1 MNSYE
6 YLLKTAEGAPAAA
19 PESVASTPPTGLPAP
34 LRRDPNYDDIVE
46 WDTPGGHTIRHL
58 YDPKRLAERG
68 EELKAQLAA
77 VNSNL
82 DAEGKSVAKFR
93 RTTKRF
99 GNALLGGVTG
109 AGLGLLGGT
118 AVGHHTPI
126 PAVLGGLAGALYGG
140 TRHVPLPKVRLQ
152 EDYTDPYALAEEG
165 RAPVSALYGVT
176 ARDRAEAEHRARV
189 QAELEDLRDMRDS
202 GDDWDAWD
210 AAGDPWASRRE
221 RDPWRDAWR
230 DRQRER
236 ERENFWRGN
245 RARSVYNSQKYSSED
260 VGYSTAAPT
269 STTPRRTGIGAPAL
283 PPAPSAAPTTMAPA
297 PSPKLGG
304 LMDDIETTLR
314 RRRLAQLAQG
324 MAAPGAEA
332 FTQNY
337 RNSRNKTLTTLGLG
351 GLGVG
356 LGGLALYGAGRY
368 ALNRAK
374 PAQPDEAVPALEA
387 SSEAAPPLKAE
398 DYAPSYG

>member
-6 YLLKTAEGAPAAA
+6 YLLKTAEGAPPAGTPPAAA
-19 PESVASTPPTGLPAP
+19 PPPAPAGLPAP
-34 LRRDPNYDDIVE
+34 LRRDPHYDDIVE

-189 QAELEDLRDMRDS
+189 QAELEDL
-202 GDDWDAWD
+202 
-210 AAGDPWASRRE
+210 
-221 RDPWRDAWR
+221 
-230 DRQRER
+230 
-236 ERENFWRGN
+236 F
-245 RARSVYNSQKYSSED
+245 ARSVYNSQKYSSED

-324 MAAPGAEA
+324 VAAPGAEA

-337 RNSRNKTLTTLGLG
+337 RNSRNKTMATLGLG
-351 GLGVG
+351 GLGLG

-374 PAQPDEAVPALEA
+374 QAPPDEAVPALEA
-387 SSEAAPPLKAE
+387 SSEAPPALKAE
-398 DYAPSYG
+398 DYAPTYG

>member
-6 YLLKTAEGAPAAA
+6 YLLKTAEGAPPAGTPPAAA
-19 PESVASTPPTGLPAP
+19 PPPAPAGLPAP
-34 LRRDPNYDDIVE
+34 LRRDPHYDDIVE

-93 RTTKRF
+93 RTSKRV
-99 GNALLGGVTG
+99 GNTLLGGVTG
-109 AGLGLLGGT
+109 AGLGLLGS
-118 AVGHHTPI
+118 AALGHHTPI

-152 EDYTDPYALAEEG
+152 EEYTDPYALAEEG
-165 RAPVSALYGVT
+165 RAPVSALYGVS

-189 QAELEDLRDMRDS
+189 QAELEDLRDMRERW
-202 GDDWDAWD
+202 DDWDD
-210 AAGDPWASRRE
+210 QDDDPWASRRE
-221 RDPWRDAWR
+221 REAWR
-230 DRQRER
+230 ERQRER
-236 ERENFWRGN
+236 ERERFWRAN

-260 VGYSTAAPT
+260 GGYSTAAPT
-269 STTPRRTGIGAPAL
+269 STAPRRTGVGAPAL

-304 LMDDIETTLR
+304 LLDDIETTLR

-374 PAQPDEAVPALEA
+374 KTPPDVEAPAPDAATAPEQPW
-387 SSEAAPPLKAE
+387 KAE
-398 DYAPSYG
+398 DYAATYG